1 MEVLYCARSPKPIL
15 EREIGGDIRHV
26 TLPELLSA
34 SDFLSVHAPLTPETR
49 KIFDRAAFRSM
60 KQSAVF
66 VNCARG
72 GLHDEG
78 ALYEALR
85 DGEIFAAG
93 LDVTD
98 PEPIS
103 PTSPL
108 LTLSNC
114 LIVPHI
120 GSATV
125 ESREAM
131 ALLAAE
137 NIVAALA
144 GEPLPAE
151 VPRPQ

>member
-1 MEVLYCARSPKPIL
+1 
-15 EREIGGDIRHV
+15 
-26 TLPELLSA
+26 
-34 SDFLSVHAPLTPETR
+34 
-49 KIFDRAAFRSM
+49 M
-60 KQSAVF
+60 KQSAIF

-72 GLHDEG
+72 GLHDEV

-103 PTSPL
+103 TTSPL
-108 LTLSNC
+108 LGLSNC

-137 NIVAALA
+137 NIIAALA
-144 GEPLPAE
+144 GEPLPSE
-151 VPRPQ
+151 IPHPQ